1 MKLNKGFVLVLC
13 FVVALTFVAT
23 SFAQETTAGLQGV
36 LKDPQ
41 GAVVSKA
48 TVEVTSP
55 ALIGS
60 KKIETDSSGYYR
72 FANLPP
78 GTYTI
83 TATAQGFRTLKQ
95 SGISLIAG
103 ALPTI
108 DLKLEIGGIEQT
120 VEVSSAAPLV
130 DVTQSKVQT
139 SVNEEV
145 LASIPKGRSFQSVI
159 PFAPGARQEPLQ
171 SSRTDQG
178 RLNGFQI
185 DGASDAENVYMSEGL
200 NITNIYGGG
209 VGANV
214 PMEFIQEVQVKSS
227 SFEAEFGGANGGVIN
242 AIQKR
247 GGPQWHGSVFG
258 YYRGNPITA
267 NDQCVNRMIGTVQ
280 GTGCGLR
287 LTPGTSFNSGNP
299 PAVNPLTGVPLT
311 NPPSPLW
318 SDRLDGVPQYYTAKQ
333 DKWSVL
339 EPGFEIGGP
348 LFKDRLWL
356 FTSYV
361 PSLSQTTRSVKF
373 TGANPGPRSF
383 TQTDTTQNFLTRLDY
398 RLTDSLRLF
407 AAWQGGYRNIKGT
420 QGSLNPD
427 SVSGQ
432 VNTTAGT
439 DPNSLRSDT
448 GSTNPLTVMNFGADW
463 SASSKMVVTARYGY
477 FYTDNQDRGKST
489 GTRYVW
495 QTDTTGANGCGTG
508 VACPAIGQHTAG
520 FANIPNNFTQLFDVF
535 SRRQF
540 TSDVSYFL
548 GHFGGTHNLKAGYAV
563 QRLAE
568 DVTQT
573 YNTSLVNIFYGP
585 TQTYTA
591 ASGPTTSVCAA
602 AITKYGKCGGPFGYY
617 VLSDGVL
624 TNGNVSSLNHSFYVQ
639 DAWTVKGGLTIN
651 GGVRLDKEFLPPYRP
666 GAESISFGFGQKI
679 APRIGAAYDVL
690 HNGKLKIY
698 GSYGKFFDIMKFSLP
713 RGSFGGD
720 RWHDCAYA
728 LDIQDYTQIQPQ
740 SVGGKFC
747 PDSGPALGNLPGTF
761 IENQNW
767 RASAP
772 GIAGDPIVDPNV
784 HPMQTHEFVAGAD
797 WALTPT
803 VAFETRYARKRLD
816 WTIEDMSLDDG
827 QYYIGNP
834 GTPFSDL
841 LHRALP
847 SAGYDQPVCPTCPSQ
862 PKARRDYDG
871 LEFRLVKRNSE
882 KWGGQI
888 AYTWSRLYGNYT
900 GLSDTAYT
908 DGNGGRHEPNNGRAF
923 DLPNML
929 YDGQGH
935 VANGPL
941 PTDRPNTFTGFGYYR
956 LKWFGQETLIGMTQQ
971 FAQGSPQS
979 TCLGTV
985 DSASGCQFI
994 AGQGNWVNFHQAAN
1008 GDIVQDSITHGK
1020 RTPFLIQSDLNFT
1033 HEIKVSK
1040 NHEGMRLGF
1049 NANISNLFNQHAPLV
1064 LSPAPLAGGY
1074 TTPTL
1079 AAGAGCSA
1087 AAIAAK
1093 TCSPIGWDY
1102 KSLETNFNY
1111 LALMNDKTFVV
1122 VDSNAGKTPY
1132 PGPKYVAQYAG
1143 PNTNGQ
1149 PNTLASRYGLP
1160 VILQGART
1168 IRLQLKF
1175 TF

>member
-1 MKLNKGFVLVLC
+1 MKLNKGYTLVLVLL
-13 FVVALTFVAT
+13 VVTLLVAA
-23 SFAQETTAGLQGV
+23 SFAQETTAGLQGIV
-36 LKDPQ
+36 KDPQ

-48 TVEVTSP
+48 TVTVTGTG
-55 ALIGS
+55 LIGI
-60 KKIETDSSGYYR
+60 KKVETDASGYYH

-103 ALPTI
+103 ALPSI
-108 DLKLEIGGIEQT
+108 DLKLEIGGVEQT

-139 SVNEEV
+139 SVSEDV

-200 NITNIYGGG
+200 NITSIYGGG

-258 YYRGNPITA
+258 YYSGNPIAA
-267 NDQCVNRMIGTVQ
+267 NDPCINRMIGTVQ
-280 GTGCGLR
+280 GTGCGQR
-287 LTPGTSFNSGNP
+287 LLPGTH
-299 PAVNPLTGVPLT
+299 T
-311 NPPSPLW
+311 NPGSIGSVDPNTGAWINQTLW
-318 SDRLDGVPQYYTAKQ
+318 SDRNDGTLDYYHPKQ
-333 DKWSVL
+333 DKWSTL

-348 LFKDRLWL
+348 LLTDRLSI
-356 FTSYV
+356 FASYV
-361 PSLSQTTRSVKF
+361 PTLSQVTRSVNF
-373 TGANPGPRSF
+373 TGLNPGPRSF
-383 TQTDTTQNFLTRLDY
+383 TQTDTTQSSMLRLDY
-398 RLTDSLRLF
+398 RLSNSIRLF
-407 AAWQGGYRNIKGT
+407 GAWQGGYRRIKGT
-420 QGSLNPD
+420 QASLNQD
-427 SVSGQ
+427 SVYGQ

-439 DPNSLRSDT
+439 DPNTLRSDT
-448 GSTNPLTVMNFGADW
+448 GSTNPLTVLNFGSDI
-463 SASSKMVVTARYGY
+463 SVGSKMVITSRFGY
-477 FYTDNQDRGKST
+477 FYTDAQDRGKTS

-495 QTDTTGANGCGTG
+495 QNDTTGANGCGTTANPL
-508 VACPAIGQHTAG
+508 ACPASAQHTAG
-520 FANIPNNFTQLFDVF
+520 FANIPNNLTSLFDVF
-535 SRRQF
+535 NRRQF
-540 TSDVSYFL
+540 TTDVSYFL

-568 DVTQT
+568 DVAQS
-573 YNTSLVNIFYGP
+573 YNSSLVNIWYGP
-585 TQTYTA
+585 TQTYTT
-591 ASGPTTSVCAA
+591 ASGPTSQVCAS
-602 AITKYGKCGGPFGYY
+602 AITKYGKCGGPYGYY

-666 GAESISFGFGQKI
+666 GAESISFGFGQKV

-728 LDIQDYTQIQPQ
+728 LDNPDYTTIVPTN
-740 SVGGKFC
+740 VGGKFC
-747 PDSGPALGNLPGTF
+747 PDSGPAVGSLPGTF

-797 WALTPT
+797 WAINST
-803 VAFETRYARKRLD
+803 VAFESRYARKRLD

-834 GTPFSDL
+834 GT
-841 LHRALP
+841 A
-847 SAGYDQPVCPTCPSQ
+847 VC
-862 PKARRDYDG
+862 
-871 LEFRLVKRNSE
+871 
-882 KWGGQI
+882 
-888 AYTWSRLYGNYT
+888 
-900 GLSDTAYT
+900 
-908 DGNGGRHEPNNGRAF
+908 
-923 DLPNML
+923 
-929 YDGQGH
+929 
-935 VANGPL
+935 
-941 PTDRPNTFTGFGYYR
+941 
-956 LKWFGQETLIGMTQQ
+956 
-971 FAQGSPQS
+971 
-979 TCLGTV
+979 
-985 DSASGCQFI
+985 
-994 AGQGNWVNFHQAAN
+994 
-1008 GDIVQDSITHGK
+1008 
-1020 RTPFLIQSDLNFT
+1020 
-1033 HEIKVSK
+1033 
-1040 NHEGMRLGF
+1040 
-1049 NANISNLFNQHAPLV
+1049 
-1064 LSPAPLAGGY
+1064 
-1074 TTPTL
+1074 
-1079 AAGAGCSA
+1079 
-1087 AAIAAK
+1087 
-1093 TCSPIGWDY
+1093 
-1102 KSLETNFNY
+1102 
-1111 LALMNDKTFVV
+1111 
-1122 VDSNAGKTPY
+1122 
-1132 PGPKYVAQYAG
+1132 
-1143 PNTNGQ
+1143 
-1149 PNTLASRYGLP
+1149 
-1160 VILQGART
+1160 
-1168 IRLQLKF
+1168 
-1175 TF
+1175 